1 MRAPSNLQLAGIF
14 FLIAIAVFVL
24 IIAHKKSPTAQLPA
38 SDDTMTQYIQTVQQ
52 QEEQDRDSKEQAEKQ
67 AKLTNAK
74 ENSAEC
80 QFWKL
85 QKQNKSTN
93 PRVGEKIAQFCEIAL
108 EQTASSAPAQASR

>member
-14 FLIAIAVFVL
+14 FIISIVVFVL
-24 IIAHKKSPTAQLPA
+24 IITHKKSTTTELPS
-38 SDDTMTQYIQTVQQ
+38 SDTTVTQYIQTTQQ
-52 QEEQDRDSKEQAEKQ
+52 QEEQARDEKEQAERH
-67 AKLTNAK
+67 AKLAKAK

-93 PRVGEKIAQFCEIAL
+93 PRIGEKIAHFCELAQ
-108 EQTASSAPAQASR
+108 EQTASSAPANASL

>member
-24 IIAHKKSPTAQLPA
+24 IITHKKSTTAELPTR
-38 SDDTMTQYIQTVQQ
+38 DNTVTHYIEAVQQ
-52 QEEQDRDSKEQAEKQ
+52 QEEQARDQKEQTDKR
-67 AKLTNAK
+67 AKLAK
-74 ENSAEC
+74 AKQSSTEC

-93 PRVGEKIAQFCEIAL
+93 PRIGEKIAQFCELAQ
-108 EQTASSAPAQASR
+108 EQTASSVQRPI